1 MIFTNLNVL
10 KPFVSEQGRIFSR
23 RITGLTTKQQRNVKK
38 KLNKHVSLV
47 FFLFQKQKIKNRFFI
62 FYKNGQ
68 NFDRSYK
75 K

>member
-38 KLNKHVSLV
+38 KIKQARILGFFSFSKTKNK
-47 FFLFQKQKIKNRFFI
+47 K
-62 FYKNGQ
+62 
-68 NFDRSYK
+68 
-75 K
+75 